1 MPLLRRRRLVR
12 RHDPTPVDPEALE
25 RILDA
30 ARRHPSA
37 GFSQGVHFVLV
48 TSAMRERIAVLAGE
62 PDYSARGFDPWLSTA
77 PAHILI
83 CASQND
89 YEARYALDDKRG
101 CADWTVPYWFVD
113 AGAALMLLL
122 LAAEQEGLAAGFLGA
137 HRLSGVQEL
146 LEIPEGVHP
155 IGLVTLGRPLP
166 DRPSGS
172 VRRGRRALAEIVH
185 REKW

>member
-1 MPLLRRRRLVR
+1 MR
-12 RHDPTPVDPEALE
+12 RHDPTPLDPQVVE

-37 GFSQGVHFVLV
+37 GFAQGIHFVV
-48 TSAMRERIAVLAGE
+48 ITTRQAEIARLAGE
-62 PDYSARGFDPWLSTA
+62 ADYVERGFDPWLSTA
-77 PAHILI
+77 PVQVLVA
-83 CASQND
+83 ASQTD
-89 YEARYALDDKRG
+89 YETRYAQDDKSG
-101 CADWTVPYWFVD
+101 TADWVVPYWFMD

-122 LAAEQEGLAAGFLGA
+122 LAAEEEGLACGFLGA
-137 HRLSGVQEL
+137 HRLRGVQEL
-146 LEIPEGVHP
+146 LGIPEGVHP